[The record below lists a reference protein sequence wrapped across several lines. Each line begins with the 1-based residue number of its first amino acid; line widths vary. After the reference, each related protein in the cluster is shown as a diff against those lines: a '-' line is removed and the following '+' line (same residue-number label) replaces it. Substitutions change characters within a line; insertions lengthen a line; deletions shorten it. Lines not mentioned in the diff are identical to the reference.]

1 MEKSGVKG
9 IHLALGPFIAPDERH
24 GAAEPP
30 SAWQFVKDKV
40 ASGEWNVMATMVGMV
55 GEDYSTLDS
64 IRATGGIVP
73 DATWEANK
81 RIVSRGAAMTKE
93 LGCRYMST
101 HAGFLDESDPKAFAK
116 FVERVKWMRDECAKN
131 DVVLI
136 LESGQETAADLAKFM
151 AAVPGV
157 GINFDP
163 ANMILYAKGRP
174 LEALR
179 TLYPWIRSVHVKDA
193 CETKEPG
200 TWGTEVPWGE
210 GEVGGAEFVRRLEA
224 LGYRG
229 NYVVEREGGD
239 RRAEDIRIAIG
250 ALTGK

>member
-1 MEKSGVKG
+1 MNISGHCGGCGFGNQSCPIARCSLEHGNPEYCFRCSDYPCERYAHVDEADSFITHMNQKTDLEKMRKIGEEAYNAEQAEKRQ
-9 IHLALGPFIAPDERH
+9 ILDRLLAEYNDGRR
-24 GAAEPP
+24 
-30 SAWQFVKDKV
+30 K
-40 ASGEWNVMATMVGMV
+40 
-55 GEDYSTLDS
+55 TLY
-64 IRATGGIVP
+64 
-73 DATWEANK
+73 
-81 RIVSRGAAMTKE
+81 
-93 LGCRYMST
+93 C
-101 HAGFLDESDPKAFAK
+101 
-116 FVERVKWMRDECAKN
+116 
-131 DVVLI
+131 
-136 LESGQETAADLAKFM
+136 LA
-151 AAVPGV
+151 V
-157 GINFDP
+157 N
-163 ANMILYAKGRP
+163 LLP